1 MILFVALGFAGSYL
15 FAWRNALPIMILAG
29 LIVAQF
35 VPAKGGC
42 SVPRHDEPPSVP

>member
-15 FAWRNALPIMILAG
+15 LAWRNALPIMILAG

-42 SVPRHDEPPSVP
+42 SVSRPDEPA